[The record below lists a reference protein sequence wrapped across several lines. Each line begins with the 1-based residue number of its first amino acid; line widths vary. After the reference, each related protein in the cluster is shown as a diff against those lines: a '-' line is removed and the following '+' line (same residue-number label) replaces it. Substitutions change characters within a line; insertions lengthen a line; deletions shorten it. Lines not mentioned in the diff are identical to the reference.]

1 MPGSATIGYA
11 SSPNIIPTIVEVE
24 FGIVQLRTFGQ
35 LKPVHITHHDVEL
48 VE

>member
-1 MPGSATIGYA
+1 MPGSATIGYT

-24 FGIVQLRTFGQ
+24 LGIVQLRTFWGA
-35 LKPVHITHHDVEL
+35 KNCAHHDVEL